1 MQCRQQFYYV
11 SKQVS
16 VCVCLCVCVC
26 KLVHPYHTNLERMKV
41 LLTISECFV
50 GSHLHS
56 ALFRTSVS
64 NEVLVLVLVATTA
77 SCCVKADRCWC
88 VCVRK
93 MLGLLYHRF
102 HSHMDSGKLLELYVC
117 LIRPVLE
124 SGAIVSPIWLRMW
137 SCLNVVRSLLYVY
150 A

>member
-1 MQCRQQFYYV
+1 MCGVFFSRRKKPPFPSICIQG
-11 SKQVS
+11 
-16 VCVCLCVCVC
+16 VCVEQVTTYKCLGVT
-26 KLVHPYHTNLERMKV
+26 LSSSLSWSSR
-41 LLTISECFV
+41 
-50 GSHLHS
+50 
-56 ALFRTSVS
+56 
-64 NEVLVLVLVATTA
+64 VAVIN
-77 SCCVKADRCWC
+77 SK
-88 VCVRK
+88 VRK